1 MLRIREK
8 EFRERVRERDKER
21 EILIE
26 FSFIINILT
35 VIKKWVDFN

>member
-1 MLRIREK
+1 MREK

-21 EILIE
+21 EIE